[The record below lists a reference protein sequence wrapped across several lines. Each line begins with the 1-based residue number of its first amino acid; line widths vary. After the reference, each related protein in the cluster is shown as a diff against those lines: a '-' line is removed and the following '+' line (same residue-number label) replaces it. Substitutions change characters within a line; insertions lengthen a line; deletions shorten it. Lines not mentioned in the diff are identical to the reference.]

1 MQWKNPNELFG
12 QPNIS
17 RRKRTLGP
25 SNNQT
30 GLRTDALHTVLPVDL
45 SDFSLSSLSLTSLQT
60 HQTPCSPSNW
70 PSCAQT
76 QGLCTAVPLPGV
88 LFLGK
93 EGFPLSSF
101 IAQMHPPQKALPCPP
116 RLSKL
121 IHVCL
126 FYVSIMDTFRF
137 VGFPLQTSV
146 FLIFLIFKTYFC
158 SEPLFL
164 CVCICTRK
172 SGHFRKAWT
181 STH

>member
-1 MQWKNPNELFG
+1 MGWPISSFQVFHKMQWKNPNELFG

-137 VGFPLQTSV
+137 VTANFTSLV
-146 FLIFLIFKTYFC
+146 
-158 SEPLFL
+158 
-164 CVCICTRK
+164 
-172 SGHFRKAWT
+172 
-181 STH
+181 

>member
-30 GLRTDALHTVLPVDL
+30 GLRTDALHAVLPVDL

-70 PSCAQT
+70 PSCAR
-76 QGLCTAVPLPGV
+76 LRAFAPAVPVPGV

-93 EGFPLSSF
+93 EGFSLSSF
-101 IAQMHPPQKALPCPP
+101 IAQMHPPRKPFPAHPDYQSSCVFIL
-116 RLSKL
+116 RL
-121 IHVCL
+121 HHR
-126 FYVSIMDTFRF
+126 Y
-137 VGFPLQTSV
+137 LQ
-146 FLIFLIFKTYFC
+146 IRNC
-158 SEPLFL
+158 
-164 CVCICTRK
+164 
-172 SGHFRKAWT
+172 
-181 STH
+181 

>member
-30 GLRTDALHTVLPVDL
+30 GLRTDALHAVLPVDL

-76 QGLCTAVPLPGV
+76 QGLCTCCSRTWSAFPRKRGLLTVFIHCTDAPPPESPYLPTQ
-88 LFLGK
+88 
-93 EGFPLSSF
+93 
-101 IAQMHPPQKALPCPP
+101 IIKA
-116 RLSKL
+116 
-121 IHVCL
+121 HVCL
-126 FYVSIMDTFRF
+126 FYVSIIDTFRF
-137 VGFPLQTSV
+137 VTANFTSLV
-146 FLIFLIFKTYFC
+146 
-158 SEPLFL
+158 
-164 CVCICTRK
+164 
-172 SGHFRKAWT
+172 
-181 STH
+181 